1 MMNDTEQWG
10 EIERPRAIKVMAILH
25 FVMATIGLIR
35 IAGNLSALKEL
46 RMAEPVAGG
55 GHPTV
60 VVDAYHAY
68 AQVCR
73 MYHSADIVAALC
85 LMALLIA
92 AGITLLMDRSIGR
105 TLSLVYAVSSV
116 LMRVALLIF
125 YTQTVHVL
133 HVTYLQEIH
142 KTMPSL
148 ESLMPIPSSS
158 GWFVGL
164 LLGLAYPIWVWWY
177 SRKDEVKAYYS
188 A

>member
-1 MMNDTEQWG
+1 MVSDTEQWG
-10 EIERPRAIKVMAILH
+10 EIERPGAIKLMAILH
-25 FVMATIGLIR
+25 FLMAGTGLFR
-35 IAGNLSALKEL
+35 IAANLSALKEL

-55 GHPTV
+55 GHPAA
-60 VVDAYHAY
+60 VVDAYYAY

-73 MYHSADIVAALC
+73 MYHTADNVVALC

-105 TLSLVYAVSSV
+105 TLSLVYAVASV
-116 LMRVALLIF
+116 LMRVGLLIF
-125 YTQTVHVL
+125 YTQAVHVK

-142 KTMPSL
+142 KTIPSL

-158 GWFVGL
+158 AWFLGL
-164 LLGLAYPIWVWWY
+164 LLGMAYPIWVWWY